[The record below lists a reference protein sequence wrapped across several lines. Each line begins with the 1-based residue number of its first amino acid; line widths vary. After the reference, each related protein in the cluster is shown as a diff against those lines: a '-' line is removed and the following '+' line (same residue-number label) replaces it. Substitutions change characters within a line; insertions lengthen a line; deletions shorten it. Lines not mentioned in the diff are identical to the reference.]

1 MPGTRV
7 AASPGMPKKKTL
19 AGVAVGVLIALL
31 AAPFV
36 VLALMDW
43 NQMRG
48 WIGQQALERTGREL
62 VIEGDLKVQAFSF
75 NPRVTADRITFANA
89 DWADR
94 APMLQAEHV
103 DFRISLYHLLRGRIV
118 IPEATLDRASVRL
131 QRSADGRA
139 NWILDKEQRDDGEPP
154 RVLRLALNQ
163 GQLWIKD
170 AKTATDVQAK
180 LQTVQGK
187 DYGLDFAALGR
198 AKGVPFNVKGS
209 GGGLL
214 QLADTDEP
222 YALRLQGTLGDAQ
235 VGFEGSITGLATL
248 TALNANVL
256 IAGKNLE
263 TLGDALRISL
273 PQTKPYRLNGRLEH
287 AGSVWKL
294 SGFRGTVGKS
304 DLNGDLSV
312 DTADKLPRPLLQANL
327 NSKNLDL
334 ADLGGFVGTE
344 EPNPPGKVL
353 PHSPFR
359 LEKLRRMDARVKL
372 VATRFQ
378 NERLPLDNLDANLR
392 LQDGVFRL
400 EPIVFGVAGGR
411 MRSVVA
417 LNAQKPAI
425 VADIDTAFQ
434 RLNLSRLIPGTEKL
448 GQALGAVDGKVKL
461 VGRGNS
467 SAAILGSSNGSLDVY
482 SHGGEVSNLLM
493 EFAGADLQ
501 EIVAFWVGGDKK
513 IQLRCAV
520 VSFAARNGVL
530 ESKAIVVDTDD
541 TVIGGQG
548 KVSLK
553 DETLDLTLTPLPK
566 DMSLVSLRGPLR
578 VTGTFADPAY
588 GLEKKSLARKA
599 ASMVLLG
606 LINPLAAIV
615 PLIETGPGK
624 DAPCADLVGTA
635 QASAKA
641 KGNPERSTGK

>member
-1 MPGTRV
+1 MR
-7 AASPGMPKKKTL
+7 KTTL
-19 AGVAVGVLIALL
+19 IGVIVGVLLALL

-36 VLALMDW
+36 VLALIDW

-48 WIGQQALERTGREL
+48 WVGQQALERTGREL
-62 VIEGDLKVQAFSF
+62 VIEGDLRVRPFSF

-89 DWADR
+89 DWADP

-103 DFRISLYHLLRGRIV
+103 DFRISLYNLLRGRIV
-118 IPEATLDRASVRL
+118 IPEATLDRADVRL
-131 QRSADGRA
+131 QRLADGRA
-139 NWILDKEQRDDGEPP
+139 NWNLNREQKEDGEPP
-154 RVLRLALNQ
+154 RVLRLGLNK
-163 GQLWIKD
+163 GQLQIKD
-170 AKTATDVQAK
+170 AKTATDVKAT
-180 LQTVQGK
+180 LQTVQRQE
-187 DYGLDFAALGR
+187 YGLDVAAQGR

-214 QLADTDEP
+214 QLADTDDP
-222 YALRLQGTLGDAQ
+222 YPLRLAGTVGDTRVAFQ
-235 VGFEGSITGLATL
+235 GSITGLATL
-248 TALNANVL
+248 GAIDAEVSLS
-256 IAGKNLE
+256 GKNLE
-263 TLGDALRISL
+263 TLGDALHISL
-273 PQTKPYRLNGRLEH
+273 PKTEPYFLAGRLQH
-287 AGSVWKL
+287 AGAEWKL
-294 SGFRGTVGKS
+294 GGFRGTVGKS

-312 DTADKLPRPLLQANL
+312 DTADKLPRPFLRATL
-327 NSKNLDL
+327 NSKNLDI
-334 ADLGGFVGTE
+334 ADLGGFVGAKD
-344 EPNPPGKVL
+344 PNPPGKVL
-353 PHSPFR
+353 PHSPIR
-359 LEKLRRMDARVKL
+359 LEKLRRMDAQVKL

-378 NERLPLDNLDANLR
+378 NEKLPLDNLDANLK
-392 LQDGVFRL
+392 LQDGVLRL
-400 EPIVFGVAGGR
+400 EPIIFGVAGGK

-417 LNAQKPAI
+417 LNAQKTAI
-425 VADIDTAFQ
+425 AADIDTAFQ
-434 RLNLSRLIPGTEKL
+434 HLNLSRLLPGTEKL

-461 VGRGNS
+461 AGRGNS
-467 SAAILGSSNGSLDVY
+467 FAAILGTSNGTVDVY

-520 VSFAARNGVL
+520 VSFAAKQGVL

-566 DMSLVSLRGPLR
+566 DVSLVSLRGPLR
-578 VTGTFADPAY
+578 VTGTFAAPDA

-599 ASMVLLG
+599 ATVVLLG

-635 QASAKA
+635 QQSAKA
-641 KGNPERSTGK
+641 KGNPERSSGR